1 MKNGRKTVGILGGMG
16 PLASAH
22 FLSLVV
28 SHTLAERDSDHIDTV
43 MTSRASTPDRTAHLL
58 GKSPKNPLDTMKIDV
73 DTLIF
78 GGADMIAVPC
88 NTAMAYYEELS
99 LYSAAPILNI
109 VSLTV
114 GAARAA
120 GIKKLS
126 LLATEGTVTS
136 KIYQKECERSG
147 ILCAVPD
154 EPTQS
159 VINDIIYQ
167 KIKAGA
173 YKVNEIYPIIDGFL
187 LDSDAVVFGCTELS
201 LIDLSGFDKKDYI
214 IDSSRV
220 LAMNAIKECGGT
232 PVGFSEV
239 IWQNSPKFRA
249 CSAQILTKNS
259 AIAKSTL

>member
-1 MKNGRKTVGILGGMG
+1 MG

-28 SHTLAERDSDHIDTV
+28 SHTLAERDSDYIDIV

-58 GKSPKNPLDTMKIDV
+58 GKSPKNPLDTMKTDV

-78 GGADMIAVPC
+78 GGADLIAVPC
-88 NTAMAYYEELS
+88 NTAMAYYGEIS
-99 LYSAAPILNI
+99 SYSAAPILNT

-126 LLATEGTVTS
+126 LLATEGTVAS

-147 ILCAVPD
+147 IICVVPD
-154 EPTQS
+154 EPTQN
-159 VINDIIYQ
+159 VINDIIYR

-173 YKVNEIYPIIDGFL
+173 CEVNDIYPIIDSL
-187 LDSDAVVFGCTELS
+187 LRSSNAVVFGCTELS
-201 LIDLSGFDKKDYI
+201 LVDLSGFDKKDYI

-232 PVGFSEV
+232 PVGF
-239 IWQNSPKFRA
+239 
-249 CSAQILTKNS
+249 
-259 AIAKSTL
+259 